1 MEHIFTV
8 DNLEY
13 LYRGGRV
20 SKTTAFVGTLLKIK
34 PLLNV
39 ENGKLIPLEKIRG
52 SKKVLNRMLE
62 VMEKRGIDLEN
73 QVIGICHGDH
83 EKRADQFAV
92 MIEEKCGVEDVV
104 IEMIGSV
111 SGAHLGAGT
120 IGLFFFNKAYI

>member
-39 ENGKLIPLEKIRG
+39 ENGKLIALEKIRG
-52 SKKVLNRMLE
+52 SKQVLNRMLE

-73 QVIGICHGDH
+73 KVIGICHVDDQ
-83 EKRADQFAV
+83 KLADQLAS
-92 MIEEKCGVEDVV
+92 MIKEYV
-104 IEMIGSV
+104 IQ
-111 SGAHLGAGT
+111 
-120 IGLFFFNKAYI
+120 